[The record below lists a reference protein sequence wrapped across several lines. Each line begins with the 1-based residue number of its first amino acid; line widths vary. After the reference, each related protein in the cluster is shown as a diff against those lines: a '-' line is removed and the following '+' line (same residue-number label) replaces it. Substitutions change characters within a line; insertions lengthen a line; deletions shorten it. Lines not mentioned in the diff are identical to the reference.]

1 MLVLAV
7 SMDVDR
13 AFDVAKTGESFFAKV
28 KWNQSRNKIVEDGKV
43 GLVSY
48 KERKNGLTFW
58 CGASMNRRGD
68 FHLQ

>member
-28 KWNQSRNKIVEDGKV
+28 K
-43 GLVSY
+43 
-48 KERKNGLTFW
+48 
-58 CGASMNRRGD
+58 
-68 FHLQ
+68 